1 MSLAIQSLNEANARE
16 MAGWH
21 YDAPY
26 DFYNLNPNEIEQNV
40 HYFLDPQNNF
50 YGIFEKQEE
59 LIGYCSFGEDGQV
72 PGGDYSTPGLD
83 IGMGIRPD
91 LTGQR
96 RGSCYVEAVLDFARQ
111 TFAPPFIRVT
121 VAAFNQRAL
130 RVWYK
135 AGFRAVKTFEHQ
147 TQGVS
152 FVILVQETRLASK
165 DCEKSLLVT

>member
-1 MSLAIQSLNEANARE
+1 MPLDIQSLNEAHARE

-40 HYFLDPQNNF
+40 HYFLDSQNNF
-50 YGIFEKQEE
+50 YGIFEKQEFV
-59 LIGYCSFGEDGQV
+59 GYCSFGKDGQV

-83 IGMGIRPD
+83 IGMGICPD
-91 LTGQR
+91 LTGQG

-111 TFAPPFIRVT
+111 TFAPAFVRVT
-121 VAAFNQRAL
+121 IAVFNQRAL

-135 AGFRAVKTFEHQ
+135 AGFRAVQTFEHQ
-147 TQGVS
+147 TQGVP
-152 FVILVQETRLASK
+152 FVILVQETSRTAK